1 MKATS
6 KGLGFRVFYH
16 IQSGESDLDS
26 NMSADQQHVQSMR
39 SSQAHTNVHQN
50 ETTASRPLTHAL
62 PWGHI
67 RVTRGHVGIMENKNG
82 NHDSM
87 LGLYRDNAKK
97 METTIIYILGLYW
110 DNGKENGNYYS
121 IYWGHIGITD
131 KKMETTMD

>member
-6 KGLGFRVFYH
+6 KGLAFRARYH
-16 IQSGESDLDS
+16 FQSGESDLDS

-67 RVTRGHVGIMENKNG
+67 RVTRGYIGIMANKNG
-82 NHDSM
+82 NHYS
-87 LGLYRDNAKK
+87 
-97 METTIIYILGLYW
+97 ILGLYW
-110 DNGKENGNYYS
+110 DNGKL
-121 IYWGHIGITD
+121 
-131 KKMETTMD
+131 K